1 MHQRGGT
8 LAATDITIHRGA
20 DAILER
26 VSLAVTSGSRIGIVG
41 PNGRGKTTLLRAL
54 AGLEPLDGGSIMR
67 NPTTLRVGYLPQ
79 ERDLAP
85 EETLRSYLARRT
97 GVGEVEA
104 ELAAL
109 ETALEREPSAAEA
122 HAAALDRFLAL
133 GGADFEGRARGV
145 LADVGLDAPLDRPA
159 GALSGGEKGRAAL
172 ASILLAR
179 FDVFLLDEPT
189 NDLDFAGLEL
199 LEGFLLGV
207 RGGVVLVSH
216 DRALLDRTVNRI
228 VELESG
234 TQRVHHYAG
243 GWREFEAAR
252 EHARA
257 EHEQAFSRWSEERG
271 RFTRLHQDRREQARA
286 GGKQANR
293 RGTHALMSKTR
304 AAARRLQWLED
315 DRVEKPWQPWELQ
328 LDLAPERRSGDLVVS
343 LEGAI
348 LERGSFRLGPI
359 DVNVGWGERIS
370 IVGPN
375 GSGKSTLIE
384 GLLGRLPLS
393 NGTRRVGPSVVFGE
407 IGQARSLFPPGEPL
421 IVSFCAAAGI
431 PGEEARTLLAKFD
444 LYAAHVVRPAG
455 SLSPGERTRAEL
467 AVQAARGVGCLVLDE
482 PTNHLDLPA
491 VEELERALSVYDGTL
506 ILVTHDRRFL
516 EQVGVTRVVELSPT
530 TPARGRSR
538 APRRPRGRR

>member
-1 MHQRGGT
+1 MHQQGGT

-26 VSLAVTSGSRIGIVG
+26 VSLAVTPGSRIGVVG

-54 AGLEPLDGGSIMR
+54 AGLEQLDAGSVTR
-67 NPTTLRVGYLPQ
+67 NPPSLRVGYLPQ

-85 EETLRSYLARRT
+85 EEPLRSYLARRT
-97 GVGEVEA
+97 GVGDAET

-109 ETALEREPSAAEA
+109 EAALETDPDAAEA
-122 HAAALDRFLAL
+122 HAAALERFLAL
-133 GGADFEGRARGV
+133 GGADFEARARAV
-145 LADVGLDAPLDRPA
+145 LADVGLGAPLDRPA

-189 NDLDFAGLEL
+189 NDLDFAGLDL
-199 LEGFLLGV
+199 LERFLLAV
-207 RGGVVLVSH
+207 QGGVVLVSH

-243 GWREFEAAR
+243 GWSEFEAAR
-252 EHARA
+252 ERGRA
-257 EHEQAFSRWSEERG
+257 GHERAFAHWSEERA
-271 RFTRLHQDRREQARA
+271 RFAQLHRDRREQARV

-304 AAARRLQWLED
+304 AAARRVEWLER

-328 LDLAPERRSGDLVVS
+328 LDLAPDGRSGDLVVS
-343 LEGAI
+343 LDRAV

-370 IVGPN
+370 ITGPN
-375 GSGKSTLIE
+375 GAGKTTLLD
-384 GLLGRLPLS
+384 GLLGRLPLIA
-393 NGTRRVGPSVVFGE
+393 GARRVGPSVVFGE
-407 IGQARSLFPPGEPL
+407 IGQARTLFAPDQPL
-421 IVSFCAAAGI
+421 LGSFCAAAGI
-431 PGEEARTLLAKFD
+431 LEGEARTLLAKFD
-444 LYAAHVVRPAG
+444 LYATHVLRPAG

-467 AVQAARGVGCLVLDE
+467 AVQAARGAGCLVLDE

-491 VEELERALSVYDGTL
+491 VEELERALGTYDGTL

-516 EQVGVTRVVELSPT
+516 EEVGVTRVVELSPT
-530 TPARGRSR
+530 APVRGRPR
-538 APRRPRGRR
+538 APRRPPGRR

>member
-1 MHQRGGT
+1 MQQQGGT

-26 VSLAVTSGSRIGIVG
+26 VSLAVTPGSRIGVVG

-54 AGLEPLDGGSIMR
+54 AGLEQLDGGSVTR
-67 NPTTLRVGYLPQ
+67 NPSTLRVGYLPQ
-79 ERDLAP
+79 ERDVAP
-85 EETLRSYLARRT
+85 EETLRAYLARRT
-97 GVGEVEA
+97 GVGKAEA
-104 ELAAL
+104 ELVTLERAL
-109 ETALEREPSAAEA
+109 EDDPSAAEA
-122 HAAALDRFLAL
+122 HAEALGRFLAL

-159 GALSGGEKGRAAL
+159 GALSGGEQGRSAL

-189 NDLDFAGLEL
+189 NDLDFAGLDL
-199 LEGFLLGV
+199 LERFLLGV

-243 GWREFEAAR
+243 GWSEFEAAR
-252 EHARA
+252 EHGRA
-257 EHEQAFSRWSEERG
+257 EHERAFARWSEERG
-271 RFTRLHQDRREQARA
+271 RFTRLHQDRREQARL

-304 AAARRLQWLED
+304 AAARRLEWLER

-328 LDLAPERRSGDLVVS
+328 LDLAPEGRSGELVVS
-343 LEGAI
+343 LERAV
-348 LERGSFRLGPI
+348 LERGAFRLGPI
-359 DVNVGWGERIS
+359 DVDIGWGERIS
-370 IVGPN
+370 ITGPN
-375 GSGKSTLIE
+375 GAGKTTLLD
-384 GLLGRLPLS
+384 GLLGRLPITA
-393 NGTRRVGPSVVFGE
+393 GTRRVGPSVVFGE
-407 IGQARSLFPPGEPL
+407 IGQARALFAPDEPL
-421 IVSFCAAAGI
+421 LRSFCAAAGTTE
-431 PGEEARTLLAKFD
+431 GEARTLLAKFD
-444 LYAAHVVRPAG
+444 LYATHVLRPAG

-467 AVQAARGVGCLVLDE
+467 AVQAARGAGCLVLDE

-530 TPARGRSR
+530 APVRGRPR
-538 APRRPRGRR
+538 APRRPPSRR